1 MKIARNKNHLD
12 TFVKAILSGDITLGG
27 VIRQNELCEI
37 LDMSLS
43 PLRELLVLLEELDL
57 IEVKARSGFKI
68 IYPDIDFMRENMQFR
83 VIIETHAIE
92 TFIDNVSDDW
102 IEEQTVKHQKAVT
115 DLTDTEDLTSLNEYI
130 LELDRNFH
138 KTIVATLNNKAIAKA
153 HEYTQTKL
161 RIARQVHRRIPPRK
175 TNMAAMQD
183 HLAILGALSRR
194 DLTGVL
200 AALDAHFNQSVRNTL
215 VGY

>member
-12 TFVKAILSGDITLGG
+12 TFVKAILSGDITLGE

-37 LDMSLS
+37 LGLSLS

-92 TFIDNVSDDW
+92 TFIESVSDDW
-102 IEEQTVKHQKAVT
+102 IEEQTLKHQKAVSE
-115 DLTDTEDLTSLNEYI
+115 LTDTKDLTTLNEYI
-130 LELDRNFH
+130 LELDRSFH
-138 KTIVATLNNKAIAKA
+138 RTIVATLNNRAVAKA
-153 HEYTQTKL
+153 HEYAQTKL
-161 RIARQVHRRIPPRK
+161 RIARQVHRASLPEKQIWPPCRI
-175 TNMAAMQD
+175 T
-183 HLAILGALSRR
+183 
-194 DLTGVL
+194 
-200 AALDAHFNQSVRNTL
+200 
-215 VGY
+215 

>member
-92 TFIDNVSDDW
+92 TVSY
-102 IEEQTVKHQKAVT
+102 TH
-115 DLTDTEDLTSLNEYI
+115 LTLP
-130 LELDRNFH
+130 
-138 KTIVATLNNKAIAKA
+138 TIC
-153 HEYTQTKL
+153 
-161 RIARQVHRRIPPRK
+161 
-175 TNMAAMQD
+175 
-183 HLAILGALSRR
+183 
-194 DLTGVL
+194 
-200 AALDAHFNQSVRNTL
+200 SV
-215 VGY
+215 